1 MPNRACDVCRRRKQ
15 RCIALDDSS
24 LCLTCRTL
32 GIAECTFLEPPPPKR
47 RRDTART
54 SPTTSQPHSLPTTLS
69 NNTSN
74 GSQGNDHAG
83 PATADSPDY
92 PVHSLLS
99 ETLGL
104 EKSRSCE
111 LVGANGSHDWM
122 LLGSEVDYQPGPAIG
137 GFPQRPNTSGRKR
150 SCGFQTQIRR
160 VEDDVL
166 FRMVPD
172 NVSPLESKNHV
183 TPDDIENVVKPH
195 GPALVKLFFRIVHPS
210 YPILHKQVFIEKYE
224 RTYKEITPHLL
235 GTVYCLAA
243 KWWIYDEEL
252 LAEGKLDEEAL
263 ASLAYRAVQESFLRP
278 RLNSVQAGLL
288 LLQRQLPASNAPTSS
303 AISATFLASLI
314 ALGQQMGLHMDCT
327 GWSIP
332 PWEKGLRKRLAWGLV
347 IQDAFAALTQGY
359 HHILNLTDWDVL
371 PLGPSD
377 FSEGIQDEDTQE
389 QPSIEDGKIM
399 FMEMAK
405 LAIIAN
411 QVVRELYLPRARRTV
426 TDFYTQVLP
435 VVEPIGRQLAD
446 LQKNLAP
453 ELRFEF
459 HEPGRLNA
467 SACLYLMHH
476 AVSVAVYRR
485 LIWSSQD
492 CGPYTSL
499 GDIDEFISFIRAT
512 QLTRARTIVDFF
524 RQLQSHHMEAF
535 WIAAAGNC
543 ATMLGSF
550 LGLLNVTS
558 RNLAESQELRMLM
571 RDLEWQLRIK
581 AKMGDWVQ
589 YALTRLQALGWD
601 KWKNTEPPENML
613 LQSAS
618 LDAYENYVP
627 GVNDFYTA

>member
-1 MPNRACDVCRRRKQ
+1 MP
-15 RCIALDDSS
+15 
-24 LCLTCRTL
+24 
-32 GIAECTFLEPPPPKR
+32 E
-47 RRDTART
+47 
-54 SPTTSQPHSLPTTLS
+54 
-69 NNTSN
+69 
-74 GSQGNDHAG
+74 
-83 PATADSPDY
+83 SPDY
-92 PVHSLLS
+92 PSHSILS

-111 LVGANGSHDWM
+111 LLGPNGCHDWY
-122 LLGSEVDYQPGPAIG
+122 LLFGEVDYQAGPSTAT
-137 GFPQRPNTSGRKR
+137 FPQVTPTAATRR
-150 SCGFQTQIRR
+150 SPGFHSQIRR

-172 NVSPLESKNHV
+172 NVSPLESKSHV
-183 TPDDIENVVKPH
+183 TADEVEELVRPH
-195 GPALVKLFFRIVHPS
+195 GPALVKLYFRIVHPS

-224 RTYKEITPHLL
+224 RTYREITPHLL

-243 KWWIYDEEL
+243 KWWMYDENL

-278 RLNSVQAGLL
+278 RINSVQAGLL
-288 LLQRQLPASNAPTSS
+288 LLQRRLPTSNAPTSS

-314 ALGQQMGLHMDCT
+314 ALGQQMGLHLDCSEWT
-327 GWSIP
+327 IV
-332 PWEKGLRKRLAWGLV
+332 PWEKGLRKRLAWALV
-347 IQDAFAALTQGY
+347 MQDAFSALTQGY
-359 HHILNLTDWDVL
+359 HQILNLEDWDVM
-371 PLGPSD
+371 PLAPSD
-377 FSEGIQDEDTQE
+377 FSEGIQDEDTHE

-405 LAIIAN
+405 LAIVAN
-411 QVVRELYLPRARRTV
+411 HVVRGLYLPRARRTV
-426 TDFYTQVLP
+426 TDFYSQVLP

-459 HEPGRLNA
+459 HEAGRLNA

-485 LIWSSQD
+485 LVWAAQE
-492 CGPYTSL
+492 CGPFDPL
-499 GDIDEFISFIRAT
+499 GGVDEFILFIRST

-535 WIAAAGNC
+535 WIAAAGSC

-550 LGLLNVTS
+550 LGLLNTTS
-558 RNLAESQELRMLM
+558 RNAVESQELRLLM
-571 RDLEWQLRIK
+571 KDLEWQLRIK
-581 AKMGDWVQ
+581 AKMGDWIQ
-589 YALTRLQALGWD
+589 YTLTKLHSLGWD
-601 KWKNTEPPENML
+601 KWKVFEPPDHLL
-613 LQSAS
+613 LQPVPSE
-618 LDAYENYVP
+618 AYEAFGP